1 MDLSNILLCSLFETT
16 QSRLGTISKVEIEL
30 IHKDTIKKEMIP
42 IYNIDNHFL
51 DFNCLFEDH
60 KLAKKW
66 VVLINESI

>member
-1 MDLSNILLCSLFETT
+1 
-16 QSRLGTISKVEIEL
+16 
-30 IHKDTIKKEMIP
+30 MIP